1 MKQKNLFKFI
11 FYTITMILT
20 FTYII
25 YRIFFTIPTTL
36 GIISLISSILVL
48 FIEIWESL
56 DFFAYYLNILC
67 VKKISPKIPD
77 LSNITQYPDID
88 VLIATINE
96 HETLLKNTVTACKNM
111 NYPDKSK
118 IHIYICDDGNRAN
131 IKKLAEN
138 LGVNYLSRITNK
150 NAKAGN
156 YNHALNHISSP
167 FVATFDADMAPT
179 PNFLLTTLP
188 FFYDNTT
195 KFSEKIKRK
204 KSKKLSAK
212 NNIENIENIENM
224 ENTGNMKNMENTGNM
239 EEIGFVQLPQSF
251 NNPDIFQLRFKLENK
266 IPFEQEYFYHSIQIA
281 KNATN
286 SAIYCGTNTL
296 FSRKALDSCN
306 GFATGT
312 ISEDIATGML
322 IESNGYK
329 CLALN
334 NVEAYGTAVNDL
346 SGFVK
351 QRSRW
356 ARGCVQILKKYKILK
371 NKGLS
376 FSQKI
381 EYLSCISYWFFGVR
395 RMVYLLTPLLFSIFG
410 VIIVDCNLATFISIW
425 LPTYILKRF
434 TLDIFEG
441 NKRSSTWNKIY
452 ETILTPVL
460 CKEVLKEFFGFGNT
474 KFEVTPKFS
483 KTTKMTKTN
492 KKLLA
497 SHLILLILNIIGLVM
512 CLFRIKTT
520 GITVYVL
527 SLLWLISNIFY
538 LTISVIFDSR
548 TKCSPSPNFVPNK
561 IGVYK
566 KFSVFG
572 IFFGRK

>member
-11 FYTITMILT
+11 FYTLTILLT

-36 GIISLISSILVL
+36 GIIALISSILVL

-67 VKKISPKIPD
+67 VKKTSPKIPD

-96 HETLLKNTVTACKNM
+96 HESLLKNTITACKNM
-111 NYPDKSK
+111 SYPDKSK

-156 YNHALNHISSP
+156 YNHALNHITSP

-188 FFYDNTT
+188 FF
-195 KFSEKIKRK
+195 F
-204 KSKKLSAK
+204 
-212 NNIENIENIENM
+212 
-224 ENTGNMKNMENTGNM
+224 TGTD
-239 EEIGFVQLPQSF
+239 EIGFVQLPQSF

-266 IPFEQEYFYHSIQIA
+266 IPFEQDYFYHSIQIA

-286 SAIYCGTNTL
+286 SAIYCGTNAL
-296 FSRKALDSCN
+296 FSRKALNSCN
-306 GFATGT
+306 GFAIGT
-312 ISEDIATGML
+312 ISEDIATGMM
-322 IESNGYK
+322 IESKGYK

-356 ARGCVQILKKYKILK
+356 ARGCVQILKKYNILK

-376 FSQKI
+376 FKQKI
-381 EYLSCISYWFFGVR
+381 EYLSCISYWFFGIR

-410 VIIVDCNLATFISIW
+410 VIIVDCNLTTFISIW

-460 CKEVLKEFFGFGNT
+460 CKEVLKEFFGFGNS
-474 KFEVTPKFS
+474 KFEVTPKS
-483 KTTKMTKTN
+483 SQNLKMSKTN
-492 KKLLA
+492 KQLLI
-497 SHLILLILNIIGLVM
+497 SHLVLLILNILGLIM
-512 CLFRIKTT
+512 CLFRIKTS
-520 GITVYVL
+520 GITVYIL
-527 SLLWLISNIFY
+527 SLLWIISNIFY

-548 TKCSPSPNFVPNK
+548 VKCTASSNFIPNK
-561 IGVYK
+561 ISVYK
-566 KFSVFG
+566 KLSVLG
-572 IFFGRK
+572 IFFNRNKLSKNTNTIKKK

>member
-11 FYTITMILT
+11 FYTLTILLT

-36 GIISLISSILVL
+36 GIIALISSILVL

-67 VKKISPKIPD
+67 VKKTSPKIPD

-96 HETLLKNTVTACKNM
+96 HESLLKNTITACKNM
-111 NYPDKSK
+111 SYPDKSK

-156 YNHALNHISSP
+156 YNHALNHITSP

-188 FFYDNTT
+188 FF
-195 KFSEKIKRK
+195 F
-204 KSKKLSAK
+204 
-212 NNIENIENIENM
+212 
-224 ENTGNMKNMENTGNM
+224 TGTD
-239 EEIGFVQLPQSF
+239 EIGFVQLPQSF

-266 IPFEQEYFYHSIQIA
+266 IPFEQDYFYHSIQIA

-286 SAIYCGTNTL
+286 SAIYCGTNAL
-296 FSRKALDSCN
+296 FSRKALNSCN
-306 GFATGT
+306 GFAIGT
-312 ISEDIATGML
+312 ISEDIATGMI
-322 IESNGYK
+322 IESKGYK

-356 ARGCVQILKKYKILK
+356 ARGCVQILKKYNILK

-376 FSQKI
+376 FKQKI

-410 VIIVDCNLATFISIW
+410 IIIVDCNLTTFISIW

-474 KFEVTPKFS
+474 KFEVTPKS
-483 KTTKMTKTN
+483 SQNLKMSKTN
-492 KKLLA
+492 KQLLI
-497 SHLILLILNIIGLVM
+497 SHLVLLILNILGLIM
-512 CLFRIKTT
+512 CLFRIKTS
-520 GITVYVL
+520 GITVYIL
-527 SLLWLISNIFY
+527 SLLWIISNIFY

-548 TKCSPSPNFVPNK
+548 VKCTASANFIPNK
-561 IGVYK
+561 ISVYK
-566 KFSVFG
+566 KLSVLG
-572 IFFGRK
+572 IFFNGNKLSKNINTIKKKQNK

>member
-11 FYTITMILT
+11 FYTLTILLT

-36 GIISLISSILVL
+36 GIIALISSILVL

-67 VKKISPKIPD
+67 VKKTSPKIPD

-96 HETLLKNTVTACKNM
+96 HESLLKNTITACKNM
-111 NYPDKSK
+111 SYPDKSK

-156 YNHALNHISSP
+156 YNHALNHITSP

-188 FFYDNTT
+188 FF
-195 KFSEKIKRK
+195 F
-204 KSKKLSAK
+204 
-212 NNIENIENIENM
+212 
-224 ENTGNMKNMENTGNM
+224 TGTD
-239 EEIGFVQLPQSF
+239 EIGFVQLPQSF

-266 IPFEQEYFYHSIQIA
+266 IPFEQDYFYHSIQIA

-286 SAIYCGTNTL
+286 SAIYCGTNAL
-296 FSRKALDSCN
+296 FSRKSLNSCN
-306 GFATGT
+306 GFAIGT
-312 ISEDIATGML
+312 ISEDIATGMM
-322 IESNGYK
+322 IESKGYK

-356 ARGCVQILKKYKILK
+356 ARGCVQILKEYNILK

-376 FSQKI
+376 FKQKI

-410 VIIVDCNLATFISIW
+410 VIIVDCNLTTFISIW

-474 KFEVTPKFS
+474 KFEVTPKS
-483 KTTKMTKTN
+483 SQNLKMSKTN
-492 KKLLA
+492 KQLLI
-497 SHLILLILNIIGLVM
+497 SHLVLLILNILGLIM
-512 CLFRIKTT
+512 CLFRIKTS
-520 GITVYVL
+520 GITVYIL
-527 SLLWLISNIFY
+527 SLLWIISNIFY

-548 TKCSPSPNFVPNK
+548 VKCTASANFIPNK
-561 IGVYK
+561 ISVYK
-566 KFSVFG
+566 KLSVLG
-572 IFFGRK
+572 IFFNGNKLSKNINTIKKKQNK

>member
-11 FYTITMILT
+11 FYTLTILLT

-36 GIISLISSILVL
+36 GIIALISSILVL

-67 VKKISPKIPD
+67 VKKTSPKIPD

-96 HETLLKNTVTACKNM
+96 HESLLKNTITACKNM
-111 NYPDKSK
+111 SYPDKSK

-156 YNHALNHISSP
+156 YNHALNHITSP

-188 FFYDNTT
+188 FF
-195 KFSEKIKRK
+195 F
-204 KSKKLSAK
+204 
-212 NNIENIENIENM
+212 
-224 ENTGNMKNMENTGNM
+224 TGTD
-239 EEIGFVQLPQSF
+239 EIGFVQLPQSF

-266 IPFEQEYFYHSIQIA
+266 IPFEQDYFYHSIQIA

-286 SAIYCGTNTL
+286 SAIYCGTNAL
-296 FSRKALDSCN
+296 FSRKALNSCN
-306 GFATGT
+306 GFAIGT
-312 ISEDIATGML
+312 ISEDIATGMM
-322 IESNGYK
+322 IESKGYK

-356 ARGCVQILKKYKILK
+356 ARGCVQILKKYNILK

-376 FSQKI
+376 FKQKI

-410 VIIVDCNLATFISIW
+410 VIIVDCNLTTFISIW

-474 KFEVTPKFS
+474 KFEVTPKS
-483 KTTKMTKTN
+483 SQNLKMSKTN
-492 KKLLA
+492 KQLLI
-497 SHLILLILNIIGLVM
+497 SHLVLLILNILGLIM
-512 CLFRIKTT
+512 CLFRIKTS
-520 GITVYVL
+520 GITVYIL
-527 SLLWLISNIFY
+527 SLLWIISNIFY

-548 TKCSPSPNFVPNK
+548 VKCTASANFIPNK
-561 IGVYK
+561 ISVYK
-566 KFSVFG
+566 KLSVLG
-572 IFFGRK
+572 IFFNRNKFSKNTNTIKKKQNK

>member
-11 FYTITMILT
+11 FYTLTILLT

-36 GIISLISSILVL
+36 GIIALMASILVL

-67 VKKISPKIPD
+67 VKKTSPKIPD

-96 HETLLKNTVTACKNM
+96 HESLLKNTITACKNM
-111 NYPDKSK
+111 SYPDKSK
-118 IHIYICDDGNRAN
+118 IHIYLCDDGNRAN

-156 YNHALNHISSP
+156 YNHALNHITSP

-188 FFYDNTT
+188 FF
-195 KFSEKIKRK
+195 F
-204 KSKKLSAK
+204 
-212 NNIENIENIENM
+212 
-224 ENTGNMKNMENTGNM
+224 TGTD
-239 EEIGFVQLPQSF
+239 EIGFVQLPQSF

-266 IPFEQEYFYHSIQIA
+266 IPFEQDYFYHSIQIA

-286 SAIYCGTNTL
+286 SAIYCGTNAL
-296 FSRKALDSCN
+296 FSRKALNSCN

-312 ISEDIATGML
+312 ISEDIATGMM
-322 IESNGYK
+322 IESKGYK

-356 ARGCVQILKKYKILK
+356 ARGCIQILKKYNILK

-376 FSQKI
+376 FKQKI

-410 VIIVDCNLATFISIW
+410 VIIVDCNLTTFISIW

-474 KFEVTPKFS
+474 KFEVTPKS
-483 KTTKMTKTN
+483 SQNLKMSKTN
-492 KKLLA
+492 KQLLI
-497 SHLILLILNIIGLVM
+497 SHLVLLILNILGLIM
-512 CLFRIKTT
+512 CLFRIKTS
-520 GITVYVL
+520 GITVYIL
-527 SLLWLISNIFY
+527 SLLWIISNIFY

-548 TKCSPSPNFVPNK
+548 VKCTASANFIPNK
-561 IGVYK
+561 ISVYK
-566 KFSVFG
+566 KLSVLG
-572 IFFGRK
+572 IFFNRNKLSKNTNTIKKK

>member
-11 FYTITMILT
+11 FYTLTILLT

-36 GIISLISSILVL
+36 GIIALMASILVL

-67 VKKISPKIPD
+67 VKKTSPKIPD

-96 HETLLKNTVTACKNM
+96 HESLLKNTITACKNM
-111 NYPDKSK
+111 SYPDKSK
-118 IHIYICDDGNRAN
+118 IHIYLCDDGNRAN

-156 YNHALNHISSP
+156 YNHALNHITSP

-188 FFYDNTT
+188 FF
-195 KFSEKIKRK
+195 F
-204 KSKKLSAK
+204 
-212 NNIENIENIENM
+212 
-224 ENTGNMKNMENTGNM
+224 TGTD
-239 EEIGFVQLPQSF
+239 EIGFVQLPQSF

-266 IPFEQEYFYHSIQIA
+266 IPFEQDYFYHSIQIA

-286 SAIYCGTNTL
+286 SAIYCGTNAL
-296 FSRKALDSCN
+296 FSRKALNFCN

-312 ISEDIATGML
+312 ISEDIATGMM
-322 IESNGYK
+322 IESKGYK

-356 ARGCVQILKKYKILK
+356 ARGCIQILKKYNILK

-376 FSQKI
+376 FKQKI

-410 VIIVDCNLATFISIW
+410 VIIVDCNLTTFISIW

-474 KFEVTPKFS
+474 KFEVTPKS
-483 KTTKMTKTN
+483 SQNLKMSKTN
-492 KKLLA
+492 KQLLI
-497 SHLILLILNIIGLVM
+497 SHLVLLILNILGLIM
-512 CLFRIKTT
+512 CLFRIKTS
-520 GITVYVL
+520 GITVYIL
-527 SLLWLISNIFY
+527 SLLWIISNIFY

-548 TKCSPSPNFVPNK
+548 VKCTASANFIPNK
-561 IGVYK
+561 ISVYK
-566 KFSVFG
+566 KLSVLG
-572 IFFGRK
+572 IFFNRNKLSKNTNTIKKK

>member
-11 FYTITMILT
+11 YYTLTILLT

-36 GIISLISSILVL
+36 GIIALIASILVL
-48 FIEIWESL
+48 FIEIWEFL

-67 VKKISPKIPD
+67 VKKTSPKIPD

-96 HETLLKNTVTACKNM
+96 HESLLKNTITACKNM
-111 NYPDKSK
+111 SYPDKSK
-118 IHIYICDDGNRAN
+118 IHIYLCDDGNRAN

-156 YNHALNHISSP
+156 YNHALNHITSP

-188 FFYDNTT
+188 FF
-195 KFSEKIKRK
+195 F
-204 KSKKLSAK
+204 
-212 NNIENIENIENM
+212 
-224 ENTGNMKNMENTGNM
+224 TGTD
-239 EEIGFVQLPQSF
+239 EIGFVQLPQSF

-266 IPFEQEYFYHSIQIA
+266 IPFEQDYFYHSIQIA

-286 SAIYCGTNTL
+286 SAIYCGTNAL
-296 FSRKALDSCN
+296 FSRKALNSCN

-312 ISEDIATGML
+312 ISEDIATGMM
-322 IESNGYK
+322 IESKGYK

-356 ARGCVQILKKYKILK
+356 ARGCIQILKKYNILK

-376 FSQKI
+376 FKQKI

-410 VIIVDCNLATFISIW
+410 VIIVDCNLTTFISIW

-474 KFEVTPKFS
+474 KFEVTPKS
-483 KTTKMTKTN
+483 SQNLKMSKTN
-492 KKLLA
+492 KQLLI
-497 SHLILLILNIIGLVM
+497 SHLVLLILNILGLIM
-512 CLFRIKTT
+512 CLFRIKTS
-520 GITVYVL
+520 GITVYIL
-527 SLLWLISNIFY
+527 SLLWIISNIFY

-548 TKCSPSPNFVPNK
+548 VKCTASANFIPNK
-561 IGVYK
+561 ISVYK
-566 KFSVFG
+566 KLSVLG
-572 IFFGRK
+572 IFFNRNKLSKNTNTKKKK

>member
-11 FYTITMILT
+11 FYTLTILLT

-36 GIISLISSILVL
+36 GIIALISSILVL

-67 VKKISPKIPD
+67 VKKTSPKIPD

-96 HETLLKNTVTACKNM
+96 HESLLKNTITACKNM
-111 NYPDKSK
+111 SYPDKSK

-156 YNHALNHISSP
+156 YNHALNHITSP

-188 FFYDNTT
+188 FF
-195 KFSEKIKRK
+195 F
-204 KSKKLSAK
+204 
-212 NNIENIENIENM
+212 
-224 ENTGNMKNMENTGNM
+224 TGTD
-239 EEIGFVQLPQSF
+239 EIGFVQLPQSF

-266 IPFEQEYFYHSIQIA
+266 IPFEQDYFYHSIQIA

-286 SAIYCGTNTL
+286 SAIYCGTNAL
-296 FSRKALDSCN
+296 FSRKALNSCN
-306 GFATGT
+306 GFAIGT
-312 ISEDIATGML
+312 ISEDIATGMM
-322 IESNGYK
+322 IESKGYK

-356 ARGCVQILKKYKILK
+356 ARGCVQILKKYNILK

-376 FSQKI
+376 FKQKI

-410 VIIVDCNLATFISIW
+410 VIIVDCNLTTFISIW

-474 KFEVTPKFS
+474 KFEVTPKS
-483 KTTKMTKTN
+483 SQNLKMSKTN
-492 KKLLA
+492 KQLLI
-497 SHLILLILNIIGLVM
+497 SHLVLLILNILGLIM
-512 CLFRIKTT
+512 CLFRIKTS
-520 GITVYVL
+520 GITVYIL
-527 SLLWLISNIFY
+527 SLLWIISNIFY

-548 TKCSPSPNFVPNK
+548 VKCTASANFIPNK
-561 IGVYK
+561 ISVYK
-566 KFSVFG
+566 KLSVLG
-572 IFFGRK
+572 IFFNRNKLSKNMNTIKKKQNK

>member
-11 FYTITMILT
+11 YYTLTILLT

-36 GIISLISSILVL
+36 GIIALMASILVL

-67 VKKISPKIPD
+67 VKKTSPKIPD

-96 HETLLKNTVTACKNM
+96 HESLLKNTITACKNM
-111 NYPDKSK
+111 SYPDKSK
-118 IHIYICDDGNRAN
+118 IHIYLCDDGNRAN

-156 YNHALNHISSP
+156 YNHALNHITSP

-188 FFYDNTT
+188 FF
-195 KFSEKIKRK
+195 F
-204 KSKKLSAK
+204 
-212 NNIENIENIENM
+212 
-224 ENTGNMKNMENTGNM
+224 TGTD
-239 EEIGFVQLPQSF
+239 EIGFVQLPQSF

-266 IPFEQEYFYHSIQIA
+266 IPFEQDYFYHSIQIA

-286 SAIYCGTNTL
+286 SAIYCGTNAL
-296 FSRKALDSCN
+296 FSRKALNSCN

-312 ISEDIATGML
+312 ISEDIATGMM
-322 IESNGYK
+322 IESKGYK

-356 ARGCVQILKKYKILK
+356 ARGCIQILKKYNILK

-376 FSQKI
+376 FKQKI

-410 VIIVDCNLATFISIW
+410 VIIVDCNLTTFISIW

-474 KFEVTPKFS
+474 KFEVTPKS
-483 KTTKMTKTN
+483 SQNLKMSKTN
-492 KKLLA
+492 KQLLI
-497 SHLILLILNIIGLVM
+497 SHLVLLILNILGLIM
-512 CLFRIKTT
+512 CLFRIKTS
-520 GITVYVL
+520 GITVYIL
-527 SLLWLISNIFY
+527 SLLWIISNIFY

-548 TKCSPSPNFVPNK
+548 VKCTASANFIPNK
-561 IGVYK
+561 ISVYK
-566 KFSVFG
+566 KLSVLG
-572 IFFGRK
+572 IFFNRNKLSKNTNTIKKK

>member
-11 FYTITMILT
+11 FYTLTILLT

-36 GIISLISSILVL
+36 GIIALISSILVL

-67 VKKISPKIPD
+67 VKKTSPKIPD

-96 HETLLKNTVTACKNM
+96 HESLLKNTITACKNM
-111 NYPDKSK
+111 SYPDKSK

-156 YNHALNHISSP
+156 YNHALNHITSP

-188 FFYDNTT
+188 FF
-195 KFSEKIKRK
+195 F
-204 KSKKLSAK
+204 
-212 NNIENIENIENM
+212 
-224 ENTGNMKNMENTGNM
+224 TGTD
-239 EEIGFVQLPQSF
+239 EIGFVQLPQSF

-266 IPFEQEYFYHSIQIA
+266 IPFEQDYFYHSIQIA

-286 SAIYCGTNTL
+286 SAIYCGTNAL
-296 FSRKALDSCN
+296 FSRKALNSCN
-306 GFATGT
+306 GFAIGT
-312 ISEDIATGML
+312 ISEDIATGMM
-322 IESNGYK
+322 IESKGYK

-356 ARGCVQILKKYKILK
+356 ARGCVQILKKYNILK

-376 FSQKI
+376 FKQKI

-410 VIIVDCNLATFISIW
+410 VIIVDCNLTTFISIW

-474 KFEVTPKFS
+474 KFEVTPKS
-483 KTTKMTKTN
+483 SQNLKMSKTN
-492 KKLLA
+492 KQLLI
-497 SHLILLILNIIGLVM
+497 SHLVLLILNILGLIM
-512 CLFRIKTT
+512 CLFRIKTS
-520 GITVYVL
+520 GITVYIL
-527 SLLWLISNIFY
+527 SLLWIISNIFY

-548 TKCSPSPNFVPNK
+548 VKCTASANFIPNK
-561 IGVYK
+561 ISVYK
-566 KFSVFG
+566 KLSVLG
-572 IFFGRK
+572 IFFNGNKLSKNTNTIKKKQNK

>member
-11 FYTITMILT
+11 FYTLTILLT

-36 GIISLISSILVL
+36 GIIALISSILVL

-67 VKKISPKIPD
+67 VKKTSPKIPD

-96 HETLLKNTVTACKNM
+96 HESLLKNTITACKNM
-111 NYPDKSK
+111 SYPDKSK

-156 YNHALNHISSP
+156 YNHALNHITSP

-188 FFYDNTT
+188 FF
-195 KFSEKIKRK
+195 F
-204 KSKKLSAK
+204 
-212 NNIENIENIENM
+212 
-224 ENTGNMKNMENTGNM
+224 TGTD
-239 EEIGFVQLPQSF
+239 EIGFVQLPQSF

-266 IPFEQEYFYHSIQIA
+266 IPFEQDYFYHSIQIA

-286 SAIYCGTNTL
+286 SAIYCGTNAL
-296 FSRKALDSCN
+296 FSRKALNSCN

-312 ISEDIATGML
+312 ISEDIATGMM
-322 IESNGYK
+322 IESKGYK

-356 ARGCVQILKKYKILK
+356 ARGCIQILKKYNILK

-376 FSQKI
+376 FKQKI
-381 EYLSCISYWFFGVR
+381 EYLSCISYWFFGIR

-410 VIIVDCNLATFISIW
+410 VIIVDCNLTTFILIW
-425 LPTYILKRF
+425 LPTYTLKRF

-474 KFEVTPKFS
+474 KFEVTPKS
-483 KTTKMTKTN
+483 SQNLKMSKTN
-492 KKLLA
+492 KQLLI
-497 SHLILLILNIIGLVM
+497 SHLVLLILNILGLIM
-512 CLFRIKTT
+512 CLFRIKTS
-520 GITVYVL
+520 GITVYIL
-527 SLLWLISNIFY
+527 SLLWIISNIFY

-548 TKCSPSPNFVPNK
+548 VKCTASANFIPNK
-561 IGVYK
+561 ISVYK
-566 KFSVFG
+566 KLSVLG
-572 IFFGRK
+572 IFFNRNKLSKNTNTIKKKQNK

>member
-11 FYTITMILT
+11 FYTLTILLT

-36 GIISLISSILVL
+36 GIIALISSILVL

-67 VKKISPKIPD
+67 VKKTFPKIPD

-96 HETLLKNTVTACKNM
+96 HESLLKNTITACKNM
-111 NYPDKSK
+111 SYPDKSK

-156 YNHALNHISSP
+156 YNHALNHITSP

-188 FFYDNTT
+188 FF
-195 KFSEKIKRK
+195 F
-204 KSKKLSAK
+204 
-212 NNIENIENIENM
+212 
-224 ENTGNMKNMENTGNM
+224 TGTD
-239 EEIGFVQLPQSF
+239 EIGFVQLPQSF

-266 IPFEQEYFYHSIQIA
+266 IPFEQDYFYHSIQIA
-281 KNATN
+281 KNTTN
-286 SAIYCGTNTL
+286 SAIYCGTNAL
-296 FSRKALDSCN
+296 FSRKALNSCN

-312 ISEDIATGML
+312 ISEDIATGMM
-322 IESNGYK
+322 IESKGYK

-356 ARGCVQILKKYKILK
+356 ARGCVQILKKYNILK

-376 FSQKI
+376 FKQKI

-410 VIIVDCNLATFISIW
+410 VIIVDCNLTTFISIW

-474 KFEVTPKFS
+474 KFEVTPKS
-483 KTTKMTKTN
+483 SQNLKMSKTN
-492 KKLLA
+492 KQLLI
-497 SHLILLILNIIGLVM
+497 SHLVLLILNILGLIM
-512 CLFRIKTT
+512 CLFRIKTS
-520 GITVYVL
+520 GITVYIL
-527 SLLWLISNIFY
+527 SLLWIISNIFY

-548 TKCSPSPNFVPNK
+548 VKCTASANFIPNK
-561 IGVYK
+561 ISVYK
-566 KFSVFG
+566 KLSVLG
-572 IFFGRK
+572 IFFNGNKLSKNINTIKKKQNK

>member
-11 FYTITMILT
+11 FYTLTILLT

-36 GIISLISSILVL
+36 GIIALISSILVL

-67 VKKISPKIPD
+67 VKKTSPKIPD

-96 HETLLKNTVTACKNM
+96 HESLLKNTITACKNM
-111 NYPDKSK
+111 SYPDKSK

-156 YNHALNHISSP
+156 YNHALNHITSP

-188 FFYDNTT
+188 FF
-195 KFSEKIKRK
+195 F
-204 KSKKLSAK
+204 
-212 NNIENIENIENM
+212 
-224 ENTGNMKNMENTGNM
+224 TGTD
-239 EEIGFVQLPQSF
+239 EIGFVQLPQSF

-266 IPFEQEYFYHSIQIA
+266 IPFEQDYFYHSIQIA

-286 SAIYCGTNTL
+286 SAIYCGTNAL
-296 FSRKALDSCN
+296 FSRKALNSCN
-306 GFATGT
+306 GFAIGT
-312 ISEDIATGML
+312 ISEDIATGMM
-322 IESNGYK
+322 IESKGYK

-356 ARGCVQILKKYKILK
+356 ARGCVQILKKYNILK

-376 FSQKI
+376 FKQKI

-410 VIIVDCNLATFISIW
+410 VIIVDCNLTTFISIW

-474 KFEVTPKFS
+474 KFEVTPKS
-483 KTTKMTKTN
+483 SQNLKMSKTN
-492 KKLLA
+492 KQLLI
-497 SHLILLILNIIGLVM
+497 SHLVLLILNILGLIM
-512 CLFRIKTT
+512 CLFRIKTS
-520 GITVYVL
+520 GITVYIL
-527 SLLWLISNIFY
+527 SLLWIISNIFY
-538 LTISVIFDSR
+538 LTISVIFDSSV
-548 TKCSPSPNFVPNK
+548 KCTASANLIPNK
-561 IGVYK
+561 ISVYK
-566 KFSVFG
+566 KLSVLG
-572 IFFGRK
+572 IFFNRNKLSKNTNTIKKKQNK

>member
-11 FYTITMILT
+11 FYTLTILLT

-36 GIISLISSILVL
+36 GIIALMASILVL

-67 VKKISPKIPD
+67 VKKTSPKIPN

-96 HETLLKNTVTACKNM
+96 HESLLKNTITACKNM
-111 NYPDKSK
+111 SYPDKSK
-118 IHIYICDDGNRAN
+118 IHIYLCDDGNRAN

-156 YNHALNHISSP
+156 YNHALNHITSP

-188 FFYDNTT
+188 FF
-195 KFSEKIKRK
+195 F
-204 KSKKLSAK
+204 
-212 NNIENIENIENM
+212 
-224 ENTGNMKNMENTGNM
+224 TGTD
-239 EEIGFVQLPQSF
+239 EIGFVQLPQSF

-266 IPFEQEYFYHSIQIA
+266 IPFEQDYFYHSIQIA

-286 SAIYCGTNTL
+286 SAIYCGTNAL
-296 FSRKALDSCN
+296 FSRKALNFCN

-312 ISEDIATGML
+312 ISEDIATGMM
-322 IESNGYK
+322 IESKGYK

-356 ARGCVQILKKYKILK
+356 ARGCIQILKKYNILK

-376 FSQKI
+376 FKQKI

-410 VIIVDCNLATFISIW
+410 VIIVDCNLTTFISIW

-474 KFEVTPKFS
+474 KFEVTPKS
-483 KTTKMTKTN
+483 SQNLKMSKTN
-492 KKLLA
+492 KQLLI
-497 SHLILLILNIIGLVM
+497 SHLVLLILNILGLIM
-512 CLFRIKTT
+512 CLFRIKTS
-520 GITVYVL
+520 GITVYIL
-527 SLLWLISNIFY
+527 SLLWIISNIFY

-548 TKCSPSPNFVPNK
+548 VKCTASANFIPNK
-561 IGVYK
+561 ISVYK
-566 KFSVFG
+566 KLSVLG
-572 IFFGRK
+572 IFFNRNKLSKNTNTIKKK

>member
-11 FYTITMILT
+11 FYTLTILLT

-36 GIISLISSILVL
+36 GIIALISSILVL

-67 VKKISPKIPD
+67 VKKTSPKIPN

-96 HETLLKNTVTACKNM
+96 HESLLKNTITACKNM
-111 NYPDKSK
+111 SYPDKSK

-156 YNHALNHISSP
+156 YNHALNHITSP

-188 FFYDNTT
+188 FF
-195 KFSEKIKRK
+195 F
-204 KSKKLSAK
+204 
-212 NNIENIENIENM
+212 
-224 ENTGNMKNMENTGNM
+224 TGTD
-239 EEIGFVQLPQSF
+239 EIGFVQLPQSF

-266 IPFEQEYFYHSIQIA
+266 IPFEQDYFYHSIQIA

-286 SAIYCGTNTL
+286 SAIYCGTNAL
-296 FSRKALDSCN
+296 FSRKALNFCN

-312 ISEDIATGML
+312 ISEDIATGMM
-322 IESNGYK
+322 IESKGYK

-356 ARGCVQILKKYKILK
+356 ARGCIQILKKYNILK

-376 FSQKI
+376 FKQKI

-410 VIIVDCNLATFISIW
+410 VIIVDCNLTTFISIW

-474 KFEVTPKFS
+474 KFEVTPKS
-483 KTTKMTKTN
+483 SQNLKMSKTN
-492 KKLLA
+492 KQLLI
-497 SHLILLILNIIGLVM
+497 SHLVLLILNILGLIM
-512 CLFRIKTT
+512 CLFRIKTS
-520 GITVYVL
+520 GITVYIL
-527 SLLWLISNIFY
+527 SLLWIISNIFY

-548 TKCSPSPNFVPNK
+548 VKCTASANFIPNK
-561 IGVYK
+561 ISVYK
-566 KFSVFG
+566 KLSVLG
-572 IFFGRK
+572 IFFNINKLSKNTNMIKKK

>member
-11 FYTITMILT
+11 FYTLTILLT

-36 GIISLISSILVL
+36 GIIALISSILVL

-67 VKKISPKIPD
+67 VKKTSPKIPD

-96 HETLLKNTVTACKNM
+96 HESLLKNTITACKNM
-111 NYPDKSK
+111 SYPDKSK

-156 YNHALNHISSP
+156 YNHALNHITSP

-188 FFYDNTT
+188 FF
-195 KFSEKIKRK
+195 F
-204 KSKKLSAK
+204 
-212 NNIENIENIENM
+212 
-224 ENTGNMKNMENTGNM
+224 TGTD
-239 EEIGFVQLPQSF
+239 EIGFVQLPQSF

-266 IPFEQEYFYHSIQIA
+266 IPFEQDYFYHSIQIA
-281 KNATN
+281 KNTTN
-286 SAIYCGTNTL
+286 SAIYCGTNAL
-296 FSRKALDSCN
+296 FSRKALNSCN

-312 ISEDIATGML
+312 ISEDIATGMM
-322 IESNGYK
+322 IESKGYK

-356 ARGCVQILKKYKILK
+356 ARGCVQILKKYNILK

-376 FSQKI
+376 FKQKI

-410 VIIVDCNLATFISIW
+410 VIIVDCNLTTFISIW

-474 KFEVTPKFS
+474 KFEVTPKS
-483 KTTKMTKTN
+483 SQNLKMSKTN
-492 KKLLA
+492 KQLLI
-497 SHLILLILNIIGLVM
+497 SHLVLLILNILGLIM
-512 CLFRIKTT
+512 CLFRIKTS
-520 GITVYVL
+520 GITVYIL
-527 SLLWLISNIFY
+527 SLLWIISNIFY

-548 TKCSPSPNFVPNK
+548 VKCTASANFIPNK
-561 IGVYK
+561 ISVYK
-566 KFSVFG
+566 KLSVLG
-572 IFFGRK
+572 IFFNGNKLSKNINTIKKKQNK

>member
-11 FYTITMILT
+11 FYTLTILLT

-36 GIISLISSILVL
+36 GIIALISSILVL

-67 VKKISPKIPD
+67 VKKTSPKIPD

-96 HETLLKNTVTACKNM
+96 HESLLKNTITACKNM
-111 NYPDKSK
+111 SYPDKSK

-156 YNHALNHISSP
+156 YNHALNHITSP

-188 FFYDNTT
+188 FF
-195 KFSEKIKRK
+195 F
-204 KSKKLSAK
+204 
-212 NNIENIENIENM
+212 
-224 ENTGNMKNMENTGNM
+224 TGTD
-239 EEIGFVQLPQSF
+239 EIGFVQLPQSF

-266 IPFEQEYFYHSIQIA
+266 IPFEQDYFYHSIQIA
-281 KNATN
+281 KNTTN
-286 SAIYCGTNTL
+286 SAIYCGTNAL
-296 FSRKALDSCN
+296 FSRKALNSCN

-312 ISEDIATGML
+312 ISEDIATGMM
-322 IESNGYK
+322 IESKGYK

-334 NVEAYGTAVNDL
+334 NIEAYGTAVNDL

-356 ARGCVQILKKYKILK
+356 ARGCVQILKKYNILK

-376 FSQKI
+376 FKQKI

-410 VIIVDCNLATFISIW
+410 VIIVDCNLTTFISIW

-474 KFEVTPKFS
+474 KFEVTPKS
-483 KTTKMTKTN
+483 SQNLKMSKTN
-492 KKLLA
+492 KQLLI
-497 SHLILLILNIIGLVM
+497 SHLVLLILNILGLIM
-512 CLFRIKTT
+512 CLFRIKTS
-520 GITVYVL
+520 GITVYIL
-527 SLLWLISNIFY
+527 SLLWIISNIFY

-548 TKCSPSPNFVPNK
+548 VKCTASANFIPNK
-561 IGVYK
+561 ISVYK
-566 KFSVFG
+566 KLSVLG
-572 IFFGRK
+572 IFFNRNKLSKNTNTIKKKQNK

>member
-11 FYTITMILT
+11 FYTLTILLT

-36 GIISLISSILVL
+36 GIIALISSILVL

-67 VKKISPKIPD
+67 VKKTSPKIPD

-96 HETLLKNTVTACKNM
+96 HESLLKNTITACKNM
-111 NYPDKSK
+111 SYPDKSK

-156 YNHALNHISSP
+156 YNHALNHITSP

-188 FFYDNTT
+188 FF
-195 KFSEKIKRK
+195 F
-204 KSKKLSAK
+204 
-212 NNIENIENIENM
+212 
-224 ENTGNMKNMENTGNM
+224 TGTD
-239 EEIGFVQLPQSF
+239 EIGFVQLPQSF

-266 IPFEQEYFYHSIQIA
+266 IPFEQDYFYHSIQIA

-286 SAIYCGTNTL
+286 SAIYCGTNAL
-296 FSRKALDSCN
+296 FSRKALNSCN
-306 GFATGT
+306 GFAIGT
-312 ISEDIATGML
+312 ISEDIATGMM
-322 IESNGYK
+322 IESKGYK

-356 ARGCVQILKKYKILK
+356 ARGCVQILKKY
-371 NKGLS
+371 
-376 FSQKI
+376 
-381 EYLSCISYWFFGVR
+381 
-395 RMVYLLTPLLFSIFG
+395 
-410 VIIVDCNLATFISIW
+410 
-425 LPTYILKRF
+425 
-434 TLDIFEG
+434 
-441 NKRSSTWNKIY
+441 
-452 ETILTPVL
+452 
-460 CKEVLKEFFGFGNT
+460 
-474 KFEVTPKFS
+474 
-483 KTTKMTKTN
+483 
-492 KKLLA
+492 
-497 SHLILLILNIIGLVM
+497 
-512 CLFRIKTT
+512 
-520 GITVYVL
+520 
-527 SLLWLISNIFY
+527 NIF
-538 LTISVIFDSR
+538 
-548 TKCSPSPNFVPNK
+548 
-561 IGVYK
+561 
-566 KFSVFG
+566 
-572 IFFGRK
+572 

>member
-11 FYTITMILT
+11 FYTLTILLT

-36 GIISLISSILVL
+36 GIIALIASILVL

-67 VKKISPKIPD
+67 VKKTSPKIPN

-96 HETLLKNTVTACKNM
+96 HESLLKNTITACKNM
-111 NYPDKSK
+111 SYPDKSK
-118 IHIYICDDGNRAN
+118 IHIYVCDDGNRAN

-156 YNHALNHISSP
+156 YNHALNHITSP

-188 FFYDNTT
+188 FF
-195 KFSEKIKRK
+195 F
-204 KSKKLSAK
+204 
-212 NNIENIENIENM
+212 
-224 ENTGNMKNMENTGNM
+224 TGTD
-239 EEIGFVQLPQSF
+239 EIGFVQLPQSF

-266 IPFEQEYFYHSIQIA
+266 IPFEQDYFYHSIQIA

-286 SAIYCGTNTL
+286 SAIYCGTNAL
-296 FSRKALDSCN
+296 FSRKALNSCN

-312 ISEDIATGML
+312 ISEDIATGMM
-322 IESNGYK
+322 IESKGYK

-356 ARGCVQILKKYKILK
+356 ARGCVQILKKYNILK

-376 FSQKI
+376 FKQKI

-410 VIIVDCNLATFISIW
+410 VIIVDCNLTTFISIW

-474 KFEVTPKFS
+474 KFEVTPKS
-483 KTTKMTKTN
+483 SQNLKMSKTN
-492 KKLLA
+492 KQLLI
-497 SHLILLILNIIGLVM
+497 SHLVLLILNILGLIM
-512 CLFRIKTT
+512 CLFRIKTS
-520 GITVYVL
+520 GITVYIL
-527 SLLWLISNIFY
+527 SLLWIISNIFY

-548 TKCSPSPNFVPNK
+548 VKCTASANFIPNK
-561 IGVYK
+561 ISVYK
-566 KFSVFG
+566 KLSVLG
-572 IFFGRK
+572 IFFNRNKLSKNTNTIKNKVK

>member
-11 FYTITMILT
+11 FYTLTILLT

-36 GIISLISSILVL
+36 GIIALISSILVL
-48 FIEIWESL
+48 FIEIWEFL

-67 VKKISPKIPD
+67 VKKTSPKIPD

-96 HETLLKNTVTACKNM
+96 HESLLKNTITACKNM
-111 NYPDKSK
+111 SYPDKSK

-156 YNHALNHISSP
+156 YNHALNHITSP

-188 FFYDNTT
+188 FF
-195 KFSEKIKRK
+195 F
-204 KSKKLSAK
+204 
-212 NNIENIENIENM
+212 
-224 ENTGNMKNMENTGNM
+224 TGTDK
-239 EEIGFVQLPQSF
+239 IGFVQLPQSF

-266 IPFEQEYFYHSIQIA
+266 IPFEQDYFYHSIQIA

-286 SAIYCGTNTL
+286 SAIYCGTNAL
-296 FSRKALDSCN
+296 FSRKALNSCN
-306 GFATGT
+306 GFAIGT
-312 ISEDIATGML
+312 ISEDIATGMM
-322 IESNGYK
+322 IESKGYK

-356 ARGCVQILKKYKILK
+356 ARGCVQILKKYNILK

-376 FSQKI
+376 FKQKI

-410 VIIVDCNLATFISIW
+410 VIIVDCNLTTFISIW

-460 CKEVLKEFFGFGNT
+460 CKEALKEFFGFGNT
-474 KFEVTPKFS
+474 KFEVTPKS
-483 KTTKMTKTN
+483 SQNLKMSKTN
-492 KKLLA
+492 KQLLI
-497 SHLILLILNIIGLVM
+497 SHLVLLILNILGLIM
-512 CLFRIKTT
+512 CLFRIKTS
-520 GITVYVL
+520 GITVYIL
-527 SLLWLISNIFY
+527 SLLWIISNIFY

-548 TKCSPSPNFVPNK
+548 VKCTASANFIPNK
-561 IGVYK
+561 ISVYK
-566 KFSVFG
+566 KLSVLG
-572 IFFGRK
+572 IFFNRNKLSKNTNTIKKKQNK

>member
-1 MKQKNLFKFI
+1 MKQKNFLKFI
-11 FYTITMILT
+11 FYTLTILLT

-36 GIISLISSILVL
+36 GIVTLIVSILVL
-48 FIEIWESL
+48 FIEVWEFL

-67 VKKISPKIPD
+67 VNKTSPKIHS
-77 LSNITQYPDID
+77 LSKITTYPDID

-96 HETLLKNTVTACKNM
+96 HESLLQNTINACKNM

-118 IHIYICDDGNRAN
+118 VHIYVCDDGNRAS

-138 LGVNYLSRITNK
+138 SGVNYLSRITNK

-156 YNHALNHISSP
+156 YNHALQHITSP

-188 FFYDNTT
+188 FFYE
-195 KFSEKIKRK
+195 EK
-204 KSKKLSAK
+204 
-212 NNIENIENIENM
+212 
-224 ENTGNMKNMENTGNM
+224 

-266 IPFEQEYFYHSIQIA
+266 IPFEQDYFYHSIQIA

-286 SAIYCGTNTL
+286 SAIYCGTNAL
-296 FSRKALDSCN
+296 FSRKALNSCN

-312 ISEDIATGML
+312 ISEDIATGMM
-322 IESNGYK
+322 IESKGYK

-346 SGFVK
+346 AGFVK

-356 ARGCVQILKKYKILK
+356 ARGCIQILKKYNILS
-371 NKGLS
+371 NRGLS
-376 FSQKI
+376 FKQKI

-410 VIIVDCNLATFISIW
+410 IIIVDCNLATFISIW

-434 TLDIFEG
+434 TLDIMED

-452 ETILTPVL
+452 ETILTPIL
-460 CKEVLKEFFGFGNT
+460 CKEVLKEFLGFGNT
-474 KFEVTPKFS
+474 KFEVTPKS
-483 KTTKMTKTN
+483 SQSSKMTKTN

-497 SHLILLILNIIGLVM
+497 SHLILLILNILGLTM
-512 CLFRIKTT
+512 CLFRIKIT
-520 GITVYVL
+520 GITVYIL
-527 SLLWLISNIFY
+527 SLLWIISNIFY
-538 LTISVIFDSR
+538 LTTSVIFDIR
-548 TKCSPSPNFVPNK
+548 VKCIASENFIPNK
-561 IGVYK
+561 VSVYK
-566 KFSVFG
+566 KLSVLG
-572 IFFGRK
+572 IFFTRNTRKKV

>member
-11 FYTITMILT
+11 FYTLTILLT

-36 GIISLISSILVL
+36 GIIALMASILVL

-67 VKKISPKIPD
+67 VKKTSPKIPD

-96 HETLLKNTVTACKNM
+96 HESLLKNTITACKNM
-111 NYPDKSK
+111 SYPDKSK

-156 YNHALNHISSP
+156 YNHALNHITSP

-188 FFYDNTT
+188 FF
-195 KFSEKIKRK
+195 F
-204 KSKKLSAK
+204 
-212 NNIENIENIENM
+212 
-224 ENTGNMKNMENTGNM
+224 TGTD
-239 EEIGFVQLPQSF
+239 EIGFVQLPQSF

-266 IPFEQEYFYHSIQIA
+266 IPFEQDYFYHSIQIA

-286 SAIYCGTNTL
+286 SAIYCGTNAL
-296 FSRKALDSCN
+296 FSRKALNSCN

-312 ISEDIATGML
+312 ISEDIATGMM
-322 IESNGYK
+322 IESKGYK

-356 ARGCVQILKKYKILK
+356 ARGCVQILKKYNILK

-376 FSQKI
+376 FKQKI

-410 VIIVDCNLATFISIW
+410 VIIVDCNLTTFISIW

-474 KFEVTPKFS
+474 KFEVTPKS
-483 KTTKMTKTN
+483 SQNLKMSKTN
-492 KKLLA
+492 KQLLI
-497 SHLILLILNIIGLVM
+497 SHLVLLILNILGLIM
-512 CLFRIKTT
+512 CLFRIKTS
-520 GITVYVL
+520 GITVYIL
-527 SLLWLISNIFY
+527 SLLWIISNIFY

-548 TKCSPSPNFVPNK
+548 VKCTASANFIPNK
-561 IGVYK
+561 ISVYK
-566 KFSVFG
+566 KLSVLG
-572 IFFGRK
+572 IFFNRNKLSKNTNTIKKKQNK

>member
-11 FYTITMILT
+11 FYTLTILLT

-36 GIISLISSILVL
+36 GIIALISSILVL

-67 VKKISPKIPD
+67 VKKTSPKIPD

-96 HETLLKNTVTACKNM
+96 HESLLKNTITACKNM
-111 NYPDKSK
+111 SYPDKSK

-156 YNHALNHISSP
+156 YNHALNHITSP

-188 FFYDNTT
+188 FF
-195 KFSEKIKRK
+195 F
-204 KSKKLSAK
+204 
-212 NNIENIENIENM
+212 
-224 ENTGNMKNMENTGNM
+224 TGTD
-239 EEIGFVQLPQSF
+239 EIGFVQLPQSF

-266 IPFEQEYFYHSIQIA
+266 IPFEQDYFYHSIQIA

-286 SAIYCGTNTL
+286 SAIYCGTNAL
-296 FSRKALDSCN
+296 FSRKALNSCN
-306 GFATGT
+306 GFAIGT
-312 ISEDIATGML
+312 ISEDIATGMM
-322 IESNGYK
+322 IESKGYK

-356 ARGCVQILKKYKILK
+356 ARGCVQILKKYNILK

-376 FSQKI
+376 FKQKI

-410 VIIVDCNLATFISIW
+410 IIIVDCNLTTFISIW

-474 KFEVTPKFS
+474 KFEVTPKS
-483 KTTKMTKTN
+483 SQNLKMSKTN
-492 KKLLA
+492 KQLLI
-497 SHLILLILNIIGLVM
+497 SHLVLLILNILGLIM
-512 CLFRIKTT
+512 CLFRIKTS
-520 GITVYVL
+520 GITVYIL
-527 SLLWLISNIFY
+527 SLLWIISNIFY

-548 TKCSPSPNFVPNK
+548 VKCTASANFIPNK
-561 IGVYK
+561 ISVYK
-566 KFSVFG
+566 KLSVLG
-572 IFFGRK
+572 IFFNGNKLSKNINTIKKKQK

>member
-1 MKQKNLFKFI
+1 MRKKMKQKNLFKFI
-11 FYTITMILT
+11 FYTLTILLT

-36 GIISLISSILVL
+36 GIIALIASILVL

-56 DFFAYYLNILC
+56 DFFVYYLNILC
-67 VKKISPKIPD
+67 VKKESPKTPD

-96 HETLLKNTVTACKNM
+96 HESLLKNTIIACKNM
-111 NYPDKSK
+111 SYPDKSK

-188 FFYDNTT
+188 FFYTSTD
-195 KFSEKIKRK
+195 K
-204 KSKKLSAK
+204 
-212 NNIENIENIENM
+212 
-224 ENTGNMKNMENTGNM
+224 
-239 EEIGFVQLPQSF
+239 IGFVQLPQSF

-266 IPFEQEYFYHSIQIA
+266 IPFEQDYFYHSIQIA

-286 SAIYCGTNTL
+286 SAIYCGTNAL
-296 FSRKALDSCN
+296 FSRKALNSCN

-312 ISEDIATGML
+312 ISEDIATGMMV
-322 IESNGYK
+322 ESKGYK

-356 ARGCVQILKKYKILK
+356 ARGCVQILKKYNILK

-376 FSQKI
+376 FKQKL

-410 VIIVDCNLATFISIW
+410 IIIIDCNLTTFISIW

-474 KFEVTPKFS
+474 KFEVTPKS
-483 KTTKMTKTN
+483 SQNLKMSKTN

-497 SHLILLILNIIGLVM
+497 SHLILLILNILGLIM
-512 CLFRIKTT
+512 CLFRIKTN

-527 SLLWLISNIFY
+527 SLLWIISNIFY
-538 LTISVIFDSR
+538 LAISVIFDSSV
-548 TKCSPSPNFVPNK
+548 KCTASTNFIPNK
-561 IGVYK
+561 ISVYK
-566 KFSVFG
+566 KLSVLG
-572 IFFGRK
+572 IFFNRNKLSKNTNTIKKKQNK

>member
-11 FYTITMILT
+11 FYTLTILLT

-36 GIISLISSILVL
+36 GIIALMASILVL

-67 VKKISPKIPD
+67 VKKTSPKIPD

-96 HETLLKNTVTACKNM
+96 HESLLKNTITACKNM
-111 NYPDKSK
+111 SYPDKSK

-156 YNHALNHISSP
+156 YNHALNHITSP

-188 FFYDNTT
+188 FF
-195 KFSEKIKRK
+195 F
-204 KSKKLSAK
+204 
-212 NNIENIENIENM
+212 
-224 ENTGNMKNMENTGNM
+224 TGTD
-239 EEIGFVQLPQSF
+239 EIGFVQLPQSF

-266 IPFEQEYFYHSIQIA
+266 IPFEQDYFYHSIQIA

-286 SAIYCGTNTL
+286 SAIYCGTNAL
-296 FSRKALDSCN
+296 FSRKALNSCN

-312 ISEDIATGML
+312 ISEDIATGMM
-322 IESNGYK
+322 IESKGYK

-356 ARGCVQILKKYKILK
+356 ARGCVQILKKYNILK

-376 FSQKI
+376 FKQKI

-410 VIIVDCNLATFISIW
+410 VIIVDCNLTTFILIW

-474 KFEVTPKFS
+474 KFEVTPKS
-483 KTTKMTKTN
+483 SQNLKMSKTN
-492 KKLLA
+492 KQLLI
-497 SHLILLILNIIGLVM
+497 SHLVLLILNILGLIM
-512 CLFRIKTT
+512 CLFRIKTS
-520 GITVYVL
+520 GITVYIL
-527 SLLWLISNIFY
+527 SLLWIISNIFY

-548 TKCSPSPNFVPNK
+548 VKCTASANFIPNK
-561 IGVYK
+561 ISVYK
-566 KFSVFG
+566 KLSVLG
-572 IFFGRK
+572 IFFNGNKLSKNINTIKKKQNK

>member
-11 FYTITMILT
+11 FYTLTILLT

-36 GIISLISSILVL
+36 GIIALISSILVL

-67 VKKISPKIPD
+67 VKKTSPKIPD

-96 HETLLKNTVTACKNM
+96 HESLLKNTITACKNM
-111 NYPDKSK
+111 SYPDKSK

-150 NAKAGN
+150 NSKAGN
-156 YNHALNHISSP
+156 YNHALNHITSP

-188 FFYDNTT
+188 FF
-195 KFSEKIKRK
+195 F
-204 KSKKLSAK
+204 
-212 NNIENIENIENM
+212 
-224 ENTGNMKNMENTGNM
+224 TGTD
-239 EEIGFVQLPQSF
+239 EIGFVQLPQSF

-266 IPFEQEYFYHSIQIA
+266 IPFEQDYFYHSIQIA

-286 SAIYCGTNTL
+286 SAIYCGTNAL
-296 FSRKALDSCN
+296 FSRKALNSCN
-306 GFATGT
+306 GFAIGT
-312 ISEDIATGML
+312 ISEDIATGMM
-322 IESNGYK
+322 IESKGYK

-356 ARGCVQILKKYKILK
+356 ARGCVQILKKYNILK

-376 FSQKI
+376 FKQKI

-410 VIIVDCNLATFISIW
+410 VIIVDCNLTTFISIW

-474 KFEVTPKFS
+474 KFEVTPKS
-483 KTTKMTKTN
+483 SQNLKMSKTN
-492 KKLLA
+492 KQLLI
-497 SHLILLILNIIGLVM
+497 SHLVLLILNILGLIM
-512 CLFRIKTT
+512 CLFRIKTS
-520 GITVYVL
+520 GITVYIL
-527 SLLWLISNIFY
+527 SLLWIISNIFY
-538 LTISVIFDSR
+538 LTISVIFDSSV
-548 TKCSPSPNFVPNK
+548 KCTASANFIPNK
-561 IGVYK
+561 ISVYK
-566 KFSVFG
+566 KLSVLG
-572 IFFGRK
+572 IFFNRNKLSKNTNTIKKKQNK

>member
-11 FYTITMILT
+11 FYTLTILLT

-36 GIISLISSILVL
+36 GIIALISSILVL

-67 VKKISPKIPD
+67 VKKTSPKIPD

-96 HETLLKNTVTACKNM
+96 HESLLKNTITACKNM
-111 NYPDKSK
+111 SYPDKSK

-156 YNHALNHISSP
+156 YNHALNHITSP

-188 FFYDNTT
+188 FF
-195 KFSEKIKRK
+195 F
-204 KSKKLSAK
+204 
-212 NNIENIENIENM
+212 
-224 ENTGNMKNMENTGNM
+224 TGTD
-239 EEIGFVQLPQSF
+239 EIGFVQLPQSF

-266 IPFEQEYFYHSIQIA
+266 IPFEQDYFYHSIQIA

-286 SAIYCGTNTL
+286 SAIYCGTNAL
-296 FSRKALDSCN
+296 FSRKALNSCN
-306 GFATGT
+306 GFAIGT
-312 ISEDIATGML
+312 ISEDIATGMM
-322 IESNGYK
+322 IESKGYK

-356 ARGCVQILKKYKILK
+356 ARGCVQILKKYNILK

-376 FSQKI
+376 FKQKI

-410 VIIVDCNLATFISIW
+410 VIIVDCNLTTFISIW

-474 KFEVTPKFS
+474 KFEVTPKS
-483 KTTKMTKTN
+483 SQNLKMSKTN
-492 KKLLA
+492 KQLLI
-497 SHLILLILNIIGLVM
+497 SHLVLLILNILGLIM
-512 CLFRIKTT
+512 CLFRIKTS
-520 GITVYVL
+520 GITVYIL
-527 SLLWLISNIFY
+527 SLLWIISNIFY

-548 TKCSPSPNFVPNK
+548 VKCTASANFIPNK
-561 IGVYK
+561 ISVYK
-566 KFSVFG
+566 KLSVLG
-572 IFFGRK
+572 IFFNRNKLSKNTNTIKKKQNK

>member
-11 FYTITMILT
+11 FYTLTILLT

-36 GIISLISSILVL
+36 GIIALISSILVL

-67 VKKISPKIPD
+67 VKKTSPKIPD

-96 HETLLKNTVTACKNM
+96 HESLLKNTITACKNM
-111 NYPDKSK
+111 SYPDKSK

-156 YNHALNHISSP
+156 YNHALNHITSP

-188 FFYDNTT
+188 FF
-195 KFSEKIKRK
+195 F
-204 KSKKLSAK
+204 
-212 NNIENIENIENM
+212 
-224 ENTGNMKNMENTGNM
+224 TGTD
-239 EEIGFVQLPQSF
+239 EIGFVQLPQSF

-266 IPFEQEYFYHSIQIA
+266 IPFEQDYFYHSIQIA

-286 SAIYCGTNTL
+286 SAIYCGTNAL
-296 FSRKALDSCN
+296 FSRKALNSCN
-306 GFATGT
+306 GFAIGT
-312 ISEDIATGML
+312 ISEDIATGMM
-322 IESNGYK
+322 IESKGYK

-356 ARGCVQILKKYKILK
+356 ARGCVQILKKYNILK

-376 FSQKI
+376 FKQKI

-410 VIIVDCNLATFISIW
+410 VIIVDCNLTTFISIW

-460 CKEVLKEFFGFGNT
+460 CKKVLKEFFGFGNT
-474 KFEVTPKFS
+474 KFEVTPKS
-483 KTTKMTKTN
+483 SQNLKMSKTN
-492 KKLLA
+492 KQLLI
-497 SHLILLILNIIGLVM
+497 SHLVLLILNILGLIM
-512 CLFRIKTT
+512 CLFRIKTS
-520 GITVYVL
+520 GITVYIL
-527 SLLWLISNIFY
+527 SLLWIISNIFY

-548 TKCSPSPNFVPNK
+548 VKCTASANFIPNK
-561 IGVYK
+561 ISVYK
-566 KFSVFG
+566 KLSVLG
-572 IFFGRK
+572 IFFNRNKLSKNINTIKKKQNK

>member
-11 FYTITMILT
+11 FYTLTILLT

-36 GIISLISSILVL
+36 GIIALISSILVL

-67 VKKISPKIPD
+67 VKKTSPKIPD

-96 HETLLKNTVTACKNM
+96 HESLLKNTITACKNM
-111 NYPDKSK
+111 SYPDKSK

-156 YNHALNHISSP
+156 YNHALNYITSP

-188 FFYDNTT
+188 FF
-195 KFSEKIKRK
+195 F
-204 KSKKLSAK
+204 
-212 NNIENIENIENM
+212 
-224 ENTGNMKNMENTGNM
+224 TGTD
-239 EEIGFVQLPQSF
+239 EIGFVQLPQSF

-266 IPFEQEYFYHSIQIA
+266 IPFEQDYFYHSIQIA

-286 SAIYCGTNTL
+286 SAIYCGTNAL
-296 FSRKALDSCN
+296 FSRKALNSCN
-306 GFATGT
+306 GFAIGT
-312 ISEDIATGML
+312 ISEDIATGMM
-322 IESNGYK
+322 IESKGYK

-356 ARGCVQILKKYKILK
+356 ARGCVQILKKYNILK

-376 FSQKI
+376 FKQKI

-410 VIIVDCNLATFISIW
+410 VIIVDCNLTTFISIW

-474 KFEVTPKFS
+474 KFEVTPKS
-483 KTTKMTKTN
+483 SQNLKMSKTN
-492 KKLLA
+492 KQLLI
-497 SHLILLILNIIGLVM
+497 SHLVLLILNILGLIM
-512 CLFRIKTT
+512 CLFRIKTS
-520 GITVYVL
+520 GITVYIL
-527 SLLWLISNIFY
+527 SLLWIISNIFY

-548 TKCSPSPNFVPNK
+548 VKCTASANFIPNK
-561 IGVYK
+561 ISVYK
-566 KFSVFG
+566 KLSVLG
-572 IFFGRK
+572 IFFNRNKFSKNTNTIKKKQNK

>member
-11 FYTITMILT
+11 FYTLTILLT

-36 GIISLISSILVL
+36 GIIALISSILVL

-67 VKKISPKIPD
+67 VKKTSPKIPD

-96 HETLLKNTVTACKNM
+96 HESLLKNTITACKNM
-111 NYPDKSK
+111 SYPDKSK

-156 YNHALNHISSP
+156 YNHALNHITSP

-188 FFYDNTT
+188 FF
-195 KFSEKIKRK
+195 F
-204 KSKKLSAK
+204 
-212 NNIENIENIENM
+212 
-224 ENTGNMKNMENTGNM
+224 TGTD
-239 EEIGFVQLPQSF
+239 EIGFVQLPQSF

-266 IPFEQEYFYHSIQIA
+266 IPFEQDYFYHSIQIA

-286 SAIYCGTNTL
+286 SAIYCGTNAL
-296 FSRKALDSCN
+296 FSRKALNSCN
-306 GFATGT
+306 GFAIGT
-312 ISEDIATGML
+312 ISEDIATGMM
-322 IESNGYK
+322 IESKGYK

-356 ARGCVQILKKYKILK
+356 ARGCVQILKKYNILK

-376 FSQKI
+376 FKQKI

-410 VIIVDCNLATFISIW
+410 IIIVDCNLTTFISIW

-474 KFEVTPKFS
+474 KFEVTPKS
-483 KTTKMTKTN
+483 SQNLKMSKTN
-492 KKLLA
+492 KQLLI
-497 SHLILLILNIIGLVM
+497 SHLVLLILNILGLIM
-512 CLFRIKTT
+512 CLFRIKTS
-520 GITVYVL
+520 GITVYIL
-527 SLLWLISNIFY
+527 SLLWIISNIFY

-548 TKCSPSPNFVPNK
+548 VKCTASANFIPNK
-561 IGVYK
+561 ISVYK
-566 KFSVFG
+566 KLSVLG
-572 IFFGRK
+572 IFFNRNKLSRNTNTIKKKQNK

>member
-11 FYTITMILT
+11 FYTLTILLT

-36 GIISLISSILVL
+36 GIIALISSILVL

-67 VKKISPKIPD
+67 VKKTSPKIPD

-96 HETLLKNTVTACKNM
+96 HESLLKNTITACKNM
-111 NYPDKSK
+111 SYPDKSK

-156 YNHALNHISSP
+156 YNHALNHITSP

-188 FFYDNTT
+188 FF
-195 KFSEKIKRK
+195 F
-204 KSKKLSAK
+204 
-212 NNIENIENIENM
+212 
-224 ENTGNMKNMENTGNM
+224 TGTDK
-239 EEIGFVQLPQSF
+239 IGFVQLPQSF

-266 IPFEQEYFYHSIQIA
+266 IPFEQDYFYHSIQIA

-286 SAIYCGTNTL
+286 SAIYCGTNAL
-296 FSRKALDSCN
+296 FSRKALNSCN
-306 GFATGT
+306 GFAIGT
-312 ISEDIATGML
+312 ISEDIATGMM
-322 IESNGYK
+322 IESKGYK

-356 ARGCVQILKKYKILK
+356 ARGCVQILKKYNILK

-376 FSQKI
+376 FKQKI

-410 VIIVDCNLATFISIW
+410 IIIVDCNLTTFISIW

-474 KFEVTPKFS
+474 KFEVTPKS
-483 KTTKMTKTN
+483 SQNLKMSKTN
-492 KKLLA
+492 KQLLI
-497 SHLILLILNIIGLVM
+497 SHLVLLILNILGLIM
-512 CLFRIKTT
+512 CLFRIKTS
-520 GITVYVL
+520 GITVYIL
-527 SLLWLISNIFY
+527 SLLWIISNIFY

-548 TKCSPSPNFVPNK
+548 VKCTASANFIPNK
-561 IGVYK
+561 ISVYK
-566 KFSVFG
+566 KLSVLG
-572 IFFGRK
+572 IFFNRNKLSKNTNTIKKKQNK

>member
-11 FYTITMILT
+11 FYTLTILLT

-36 GIISLISSILVL
+36 GIIALISSILVL

-67 VKKISPKIPD
+67 VKKTSPKIPD

-96 HETLLKNTVTACKNM
+96 HESLLKNTITACKNM
-111 NYPDKSK
+111 SYPDKSK

-156 YNHALNHISSP
+156 YNHALNHITSP

-188 FFYDNTT
+188 FF
-195 KFSEKIKRK
+195 F
-204 KSKKLSAK
+204 
-212 NNIENIENIENM
+212 
-224 ENTGNMKNMENTGNM
+224 TGTD
-239 EEIGFVQLPQSF
+239 EIGFVQLPQSF

-266 IPFEQEYFYHSIQIA
+266 IPFEQDYFYHSIQIA

-286 SAIYCGTNTL
+286 SAIYCGTNAL
-296 FSRKALDSCN
+296 FSRKALNSCN
-306 GFATGT
+306 GFAIGT
-312 ISEDIATGML
+312 ISEDIATGMM
-322 IESNGYK
+322 IESKGYK

-356 ARGCVQILKKYKILK
+356 ARGCVQILKKYNILK

-376 FSQKI
+376 FKQKI

-410 VIIVDCNLATFISIW
+410 IIIVDCNLTTFISIW

-460 CKEVLKEFFGFGNT
+460 CKEVLKEFLGFGNT
-474 KFEVTPKFS
+474 KFEVTPKS
-483 KTTKMTKTN
+483 SQNLKMSKTN
-492 KKLLA
+492 KQLLI
-497 SHLILLILNIIGLVM
+497 SHLVLLILNILGLIM
-512 CLFRIKTT
+512 CLFRIKTS
-520 GITVYVL
+520 GITVYIL
-527 SLLWLISNIFY
+527 SLLWIISNIFY

-548 TKCSPSPNFVPNK
+548 VKCTASANFIPNK
-561 IGVYK
+561 ISVYK
-566 KFSVFG
+566 KLSVLG
-572 IFFGRK
+572 IFFNRNKLSKNTNTIKKKQNK

>member
-11 FYTITMILT
+11 FYTLTILLT

-36 GIISLISSILVL
+36 GIIALISSILVL

-67 VKKISPKIPD
+67 VKKTSPKIPD

-96 HETLLKNTVTACKNM
+96 HESLLKNTITACKNM
-111 NYPDKSK
+111 SYPDKSK

-156 YNHALNHISSP
+156 YNHALNHITSP

-188 FFYDNTT
+188 FF
-195 KFSEKIKRK
+195 F
-204 KSKKLSAK
+204 
-212 NNIENIENIENM
+212 
-224 ENTGNMKNMENTGNM
+224 TGTD
-239 EEIGFVQLPQSF
+239 EIGFVQLPQSF

-266 IPFEQEYFYHSIQIA
+266 IPFEQDYFYHSIQIA

-286 SAIYCGTNTL
+286 SAIYCGTNAL
-296 FSRKALDSCN
+296 FSRKALNSCN

-312 ISEDIATGML
+312 ISEDIATGMM
-322 IESNGYK
+322 IESKGYK
-329 CLALN
+329 CFALN

-356 ARGCVQILKKYKILK
+356 ARGCIQILKKYNILK

-376 FSQKI
+376 FKQKI

-410 VIIVDCNLATFISIW
+410 VIIVDCNLTTFISIW

-474 KFEVTPKFS
+474 KFEVTPKS
-483 KTTKMTKTN
+483 SQNLKMSKTN
-492 KKLLA
+492 KQLLI
-497 SHLILLILNIIGLVM
+497 SHLVLLILNILGLIM
-512 CLFRIKTT
+512 CLFRIKTS
-520 GITVYVL
+520 GITVYIL
-527 SLLWLISNIFY
+527 SLLWIISNIFY

-548 TKCSPSPNFVPNK
+548 VKCTASANFIPNK
-561 IGVYK
+561 ISVYK
-566 KFSVFG
+566 KLSVLD
-572 IFFGRK
+572 IFFNSNKLSKNTNTIKKKQNKYKNKVK